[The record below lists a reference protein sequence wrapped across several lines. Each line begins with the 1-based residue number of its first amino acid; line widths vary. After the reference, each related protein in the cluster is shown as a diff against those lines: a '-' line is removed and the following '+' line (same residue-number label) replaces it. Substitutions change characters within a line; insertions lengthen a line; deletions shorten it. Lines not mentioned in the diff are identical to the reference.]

1 LVLALATSRTLQA
14 IHRKLRANGQNS
26 RRSFN
31 NGGTDN
37 AFDRRDKIGIGAFA
51 PRQARPCALPT
62 AAAAMTAIETILNA
76 RGKVS
81 HVIQGEYRVSN
92 DPSEVLTTF
101 LGSCVATCMYDPV
114 AQIGGINHFLL
125 PGGADKSVNS
135 YRYGLYSME
144 LLINDLL
151 KLGAQRDRLEAKLFG
166 GAKMHDGLGH
176 IGDANARFAIN
187 FLQAENIRCV
197 SSSLGGAQARR
208 IKFHPTTGRAQQ
220 LLLAGDLPPE
230 TQAAESVKPPKSD
243 DVVFF

>member
-1 LVLALATSRTLQA
+1 
-14 IHRKLRANGQNS
+14 
-26 RRSFN
+26 
-31 NGGTDN
+31 
-37 AFDRRDKIGIGAFA
+37 
-51 PRQARPCALPT
+51 
-62 AAAAMTAIETILNA
+62 MTAIETGLNA

-125 PGGADKSVNS
+125 PGGAEKSVNS

-197 SSSLGGAQARR
+197 SSSLGGVQARR

-230 TQAAESVKPPKSD
+230 TRAAAPAKPPKSD